1 MMRYVTVV
9 LVLMV
14 AACKSQLTSGQLEQG
29 IAGEVWWLEGD
40 FMPRIGEKPSG
51 QRKPVRREVVFYEVV
66 SLGELDQES
75 GPVFPAIPGK
85 EVASVNSGDDGKF
98 KVMLPEGT
106 YSVFTKEPEGFFA
119 NSFDGEGQVNAVTV
133 RKGEVTQMAIEINY
147 QATY

>member
-1 MMRYVTVV
+1 MTRFVAAF
-9 LVLMV
+9 LVLMIV
-14 AACKSQLTSGQLEQG
+14 ACKSQMPAGQLEQG

-40 FMPRIGEKPSG
+40 FMPRIGEKPPG

-66 SLGELDQES
+66 SLEDLGQES

-85 EVASVNSGDDGKF
+85 QVASVTSGDDGKF

-106 YSVFTKEPEGFFA
+106 YSVFTEEPGGFFA
-119 NSFDGEGQVNAVTV
+119 NSFDEEGQVNVVTV
-133 RKGEVTQMAIEINY
+133 RKGEMTQMTIEINY